1 MLCLVSI
8 KNLELNQMNDW
19 QAVFKDDREHRA
31 EIVKAVLDDMGM
43 NPVLVNKKV
52 SQYGFGNFEIF
63 VSPDFVIRALKT
75 IKEDIKF
82 A

>member
-1 MLCLVSI
+1 MR
-8 KNLELNQMNDW
+8 DW

-31 EIVKAVLDDMGM
+31 EIVKAVLDDMEM
-43 NPVLVNKKV
+43 NPVVVNKKV

-63 VSPDFVIRALKT
+63 VAPEHVMRAIKT

>member
-1 MLCLVSI
+1 MR
-8 KNLELNQMNDW
+8 DW

-31 EIVKAVLDDMGM
+31 EIVKAVLTDMEM
-43 NPVLVNKKV
+43 NPVLINKKV

-63 VSPDFVIRALKT
+63 VAPEHVMRALKT
-75 IKEDIKF
+75 IKEDINF

>member
-1 MLCLVSI
+1 
-8 KNLELNQMNDW
+8 
-19 QAVFKDDREHRA
+19 
-31 EIVKAVLDDMGM
+31 VKAVLDDMGM